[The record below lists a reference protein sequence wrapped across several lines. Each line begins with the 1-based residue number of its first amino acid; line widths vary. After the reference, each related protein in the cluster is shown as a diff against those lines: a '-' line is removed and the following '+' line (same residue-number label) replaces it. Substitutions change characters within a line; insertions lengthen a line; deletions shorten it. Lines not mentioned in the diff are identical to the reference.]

1 MDVNIQ
7 KILPIENIMD
17 VKVHNKR
24 LAKNIQKDIRKSHKA
39 RSARNKAR
47 KNFSKSLK
55 SGVQRAKAYFDYQ
68 KVLREL
74 KNKYRID
81 ALNKIA
87 KRLSELRLGK
97 LINKNISE
105 SDLVKLERLATLPV
119 KTLRDIASL
128 RNTNLSKSD
137 IIYALI
143 KSEPIVDEGKYF
155 IEGNNEIINKVS
167 EARLLLLKITSY
179 LPKNKRTKI

>member
-1 MDVNIQ
+1 MDINIR
-7 KILPIENIMD
+7 KIHPSENIKNI
-17 VKVHNKR
+17 KVHNKGLPR
-24 LAKNIQKDIRKSHKA
+24 DIRNCIANLIKHVVHVIQLEKSV
-39 RSARNKAR
+39 
-47 KNFSKSLK
+47 SLK

-81 ALNKIA
+81 ASNKIA

-105 SDLVKLERLATLPV
+105 SDLVKLERLVTLPV

-128 RNTNLSKSD
+128 RNINTNLPKSN
-137 IIYALI
+137 IIHMH
-143 KSEPIVDEGKYF
+143 
-155 IEGNNEIINKVS
+155 
-167 EARLLLLKITSY
+167 
-179 LPKNKRTKI
+179 

>member
-1 MDVNIQ
+1 MDINIR
-7 KILPIENIMD
+7 KIHPSENITNI
-17 VKVHNKR
+17 KVHNKGLPR
-24 LAKNIQKDIRKSHKA
+24 DIRNCIANLIKHVVHVIQLEKSI
-39 RSARNKAR
+39 S
-47 KNFSKSLK
+47 SK

-105 SDLVKLERLATLPV
+105 SDLVKLERLVTLPV

-128 RNTNLSKSD
+128 RNINTNLSKSN
-137 IIYALI
+137 IIHM
-143 KSEPIVDEGKYF
+143 
-155 IEGNNEIINKVS
+155 N
-167 EARLLLLKITSY
+167 
-179 LPKNKRTKI
+179 